1 MIRDAKYC
9 RIVLDG
15 ETIAEGRNVTAE
27 EQSDIQVI
35 HSIGSESPIHVRNRS
50 WVDVNIGALWWKE
63 SSPSQFL
70 AGGGKLIKLPTT
82 VDVEACDR
90 SGGPTLWVVRKCTFI
105 ARTPSDSGQPLWKD
119 VKLVGG
125 RVDDPK

>member
-1 MIRDAKYC
+1 MIRYAKYC

-15 ETIAEGRNVTAE
+15 ETLAEGRSVTAE

-35 HSIGSESPIHVRNRS
+35 HPIGSESPIHVRNRS

-63 SSPSQFL
+63 SSRSQFL
-70 AGGGKLIKLPTT
+70 AGGGKLTKLPI

-90 SGGPTLWVVRKCTFI
+90 LGGPTLWVVRKCTFI
-105 ARTPSDSGQPLWKD
+105 VWTPSDSGQPLWKD

-125 RVDDPK
+125 RVDEPR

>member
-1 MIRDAKYC
+1 MTRDAKRC
-9 RIVLDG
+9 RIVFDG
-15 ETIAEGRNVTAE
+15 ETIAEGINVSAE

-63 SSPSQFL
+63 SSRSQFL
-70 AGGGKLIKLPTT
+70 AGGGKLTKLPT

-105 ARTPSDSGQPLWKD
+105 AWTPSDSGQLLWKD
-119 VKLVGG
+119 VKLMGG
-125 RVDDPK
+125 RVDDPR

>member
-35 HSIGSESPIHVRNRS
+35 HYIGSESPIHVRNRS

-63 SSPSQFL
+63 SSRSQFL
-70 AGGGKLIKLPTT
+70 AELPT

-90 SGGPTLWVVRKCTFI
+90 LGGPTLWIVCKCTFI
-105 ARTPSDSGQPLWKD
+105 AWTPSDSGQPLWKD
-119 VKLVGG
+119 VKLAGG
-125 RVDDPK
+125 RVDDPR

>member
-1 MIRDAKYC
+1 MIRDARYC
-9 RIVLDG
+9 RIVLGG
-15 ETIAEGRNVTAE
+15 ETIAEGMNVTAE

-35 HSIGSESPIHVRNRS
+35 HSIGSESPIHFPNRF

-63 SSPSQFL
+63 SSRSRFL
-70 AGGGKLIKLPTT
+70 TGGGKLTELPT

-90 SGGPTLWVVRKCTFI
+90 SGGPTLWVVRECTFI
-105 ARTPSDSGQPLWKD
+105 APTPSDSGQPLWKN

-125 RVDDPK
+125 RVDDPR

>member
-1 MIRDAKYC
+1 MIKDAKYC

-15 ETIAEGRNVTAE
+15 ETIAEGIKVSAE

-35 HSIGSESPIHVRNRS
+35 HSIGSESPIHVPNRS

-63 SSPSQFL
+63 SSHSQFL
-70 AGGGKLIKLPTT
+70 AELPK

-105 ARTPSDSGQPLWKD
+105 AWTPSDSGELLWKN

-125 RVDDPK
+125 